1 MINLFLRAKHWQIFV
16 LTFVLPLAVHI
27 GFMVYIFSKMIYTV
41 QPNPQEFI
49 GFFYYIPFISFLFM
63 GLLFGWYYSLTI
75 GLQNKLP
82 SGMIM
87 KVNRFKI
94 FMAIPFIYI
103 LAISMFLTSI
113 LSAVSAEG
121 VPDFSMVGIFMLLV
135 IPLHFFSIF
144 CIIYIMYFT
153 AKTIKSVELQRR
165 AEFSDYIG
173 EFFLLWFSF
182 IGVWFI
188 QPKVNKFLNNRNTYS
203 DDDILA

>member
-1 MINLFLRAKHWQIFV
+1 
-16 LTFVLPLAVHI
+16 
-27 GFMVYIFSKMIYTV
+27 
-41 QPNPQEFI
+41 
-49 GFFYYIPFISFLFM
+49 M